1 MTEKAPL
8 SSPEPPPITQPTSN
22 AIEQEQV
29 AYNVVTDL
37 VTGVNV
43 RGNDNKFQAI
53 FVTVSVLLIAG
64 LGAILAAINTQW
76 NLPWYGGALIGSFLG
91 LVLGILTSGIFLMIY
106 RAVRHIQG
114 KHD

>member
-1 MTEKAPL
+1 MIEKAPR
-8 SSPEPPPITQPTSN
+8 SSPEPPPVIQPVPGET
-22 AIEQEQV
+22 EPDHT
-29 AYNVVTDL
+29 YNVVTDL

-53 FVTVSVLLIAG
+53 FVIVSVLLIAG
-64 LGAILAAINTQW
+64 LGAILAAVNTQW
-76 NLPWYGGALIGSFLG
+76 NLPWYGGALVGSFLG
-91 LVLGILTSGIFLMIY
+91 LVLGILTSGIFLMVY

>member
-1 MTEKAPL
+1 MTEKEPR
-8 SSPEPPPITQPTSN
+8 STSQPPPVTQPVHGEAEPDHT
-22 AIEQEQV
+22 
-29 AYNVVTDL
+29 YNVVTDL

-43 RGNDNKFQAI
+43 RGSDNKFQAI
-53 FVTVSVLLIAG
+53 FVAVSVLLIAG